1 MDTRYAQVGLL
12 ICYYRKLKGK
22 TQEQLAEDVGIS
34 RTHMSNIEAIGV
46 ETGVSLD
53 VIFKIADALEVPIEK
68 LFSFKCK

>member
-1 MDTRYAQVGLL
+1 MWVSAGL
-12 ICYYRKLKGK
+12 
-22 TQEQLAEDVGIS
+22 
-34 RTHMSNIEAIGV
+34 MSNIEAIGV

>member
-34 RTHMSNIEAIGV
+34 RTHEQY
-46 ETGVSLD
+46 
-53 VIFKIADALEVPIEK
+53 
-68 LFSFKCK
+68 